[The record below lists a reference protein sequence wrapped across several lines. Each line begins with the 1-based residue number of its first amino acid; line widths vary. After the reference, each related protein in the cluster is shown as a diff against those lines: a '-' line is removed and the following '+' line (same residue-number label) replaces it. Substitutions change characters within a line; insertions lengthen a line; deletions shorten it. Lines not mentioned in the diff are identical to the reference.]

1 MREEGQAV
9 SDTLYA
15 LAMGPDTRVRHYASC
30 VVGDVR
36 YNTLARDEGR
46 KTQNSAV
53 MSTDTHKKVTTEMYA
68 NITDIVQLQYISSFE
83 VHRCVV
89 LFCCRWYNQ
98 FTKISKPKADD
109 YFKSINV
116 KAAYRTDEPYIL
128 ANQATQIFFL
138 EDTYARNQDWRVL
151 QKFEQRNSF
160 NEVAQ
165 QDDAYTAADV
175 EDSTDVYD
183 MFADH
188 HINKAGEKIACQ
200 AVEVDEL
207 INKKP
212 TFEDIDAEE
221 EDDTGGNYDSD

>member
-1 MREEGQAV
+1 MREDGHAV
-9 SDTLYA
+9 NDALYA
-15 LAMGPDTRVRHYASC
+15 LAMGPDTRVRQYESC

-36 YNTLARDEGR
+36 YNTIARDEVR

-53 MSTDTHKKVTTEMYA
+53 MSTDTHEEVTTKMYA
-68 NITDIVQLQYISSFE
+68 NITDIVQLQYISSFM

-89 LFCCRWYNQ
+89 LFSYRWYNL
-98 FTKISKPKADD
+98 FSRIAKPKADD

-138 EDTYARNQDWRVL
+138 EDTYARSQDWRIL

-175 EDSTDVYD
+175 EDPTDVYD
-183 MFADH
+183 MFVDH

-200 AVEVDEL
+200 AM
-207 INKKP
+207 
-212 TFEDIDAEE
+212 
-221 EDDTGGNYDSD
+221 